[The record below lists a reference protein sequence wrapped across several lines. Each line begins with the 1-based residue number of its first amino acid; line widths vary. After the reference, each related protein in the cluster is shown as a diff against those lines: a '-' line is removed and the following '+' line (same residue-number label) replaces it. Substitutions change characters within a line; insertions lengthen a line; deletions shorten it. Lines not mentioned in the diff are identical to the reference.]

1 MQPGHKMKRPDKT
14 ESKRVDRTN
23 SKREDK
29 FGLKRK
35 RYWIPISL
43 LILIIGFVGISAQF
57 TPKITVFL
65 LKSGLELATSNTNS
79 KHTNELEGV
88 TRVTDV
94 VYADEGRR
102 NSTLDIYYPSTASEP
117 LPVVLWV
124 HGGGWVMGDKG
135 DIIDY
140 AVQLSKRG
148 HVVVSMNYALAPGT
162 TYPMPVKQT
171 NQALTYI
178 RDHVS
183 QYQGDPNNLFLAG
196 NSAGAQIAS
205 QTAALL
211 TNPNLAKQMNITPSV
226 EPDQLRGTLLFCG
239 PYNLRTAQSTG
250 FPFMRTFLWSYTG
263 SKVYEHDPNLDEMST
278 VLQVTD
284 AYPPSFITSGN
295 DDPLTVQ
302 SIELAEV
309 LKHQGV
315 TTETLFFQ
323 SSSEKLGH
331 DYQFDLRSEAAQQAL
346 QASVQFIQDHRNK

>member
-1 MQPGHKMKRPDKT
+1 MQI
-14 ESKRVDRTN
+14 ESRT
-23 SKREDK
+23 
-29 FGLKRK
+29 GLKRK

-43 LILIIGFVGISAQF
+43 LLLIIGVVGVGSQF
-57 TPKITVFL
+57 TPRITVLL
-65 LKSGLELATSNTNS
+65 LKTGIGLFT
-79 KHTNELEGV
+79 TNESDKASFISEGI

-94 VYADEGRR
+94 AYADGGRN
-102 NSTLDIYYPSTASEP
+102 NSTLDIYYPSAATKP
-117 LPVVLWV
+117 LPVILWV
-124 HGGGWVMGDKG
+124 HGGGWVMGDKK
-135 DIIDY
+135 DIADY

-148 HVVVSMNYALAPGT
+148 HVVVSMNYALAPNT
-162 TYPMPVKQT
+162 TYPVPVMQT

-183 QYQGDPNNLFLAG
+183 EYQGDPSNLFLAG

-226 EPDQLRGTLLFCG
+226 ESEQLRGTLLFCG
-239 PYNLRTAQSTG
+239 PYQLRTAESTG

-263 SKVYEHDPNLDEMST
+263 RKAYENDPHLDEMST
-278 VLQVTD
+278 VLQAT
-284 AYPPSFITSGN
+284 AAFPPSFITSGN

-309 LKHQGV
+309 LERQGV

-331 DYQFDLRSEAAQQAL
+331 DYQFELGSEAAQQAL
-346 QASVQFIQDHRNK
+346 QASVQFIQAHKKEN